1 VFQRTSTKLAVL
13 YLAVMMAISLFFSIN
28 VYQLSTN
35 EFDRGFRGQGS
46 IIGNANGGPNFFI
59 TPLTR
64 DQLQKEQQN
73 RYEEARDRVLTR
85 LIFTNLIIL
94 VGGGFLSY
102 YLARRTI
109 RPIEEAHEAQSRF
122 TADAS
127 HELRT
132 PIAAMQSEIEVAL
145 MNPKLNLKEA
155 KEKLASNLEE
165 LAKLTSL
172 SEGLLRLAQLENKD
186 LQYKEV
192 RVETILDQAIAR
204 VATQAEKKHIL
215 MTSKAEPE
223 LTVMGDET
231 SLVEAVVII
240 LDNAV
245 KYSPEKTEVN
255 LLATKEQG
263 KVVVQISDHGIGIKA
278 TELPHIFD
286 RFYRADTA
294 RTKQHING
302 YGLGLAISKNII
314 ELHKGAITVKSK
326 PADGS
331 TFTITLPA

>member
-13 YLAVMMAISLFFSIN
+13 YLGVMMAISLFFSIN

-64 DQLQKEQQN
+64 DQLQREQQN
-73 RYEEARDRVLTR
+73 RYEEARDRVLSR
-85 LIFTNLIIL
+85 LVFTNLIIL

-145 MNPKLNLKEA
+145 MNPKLSLKEA
-155 KEKLASNLEE
+155 KAKLASNLEE

-172 SEGLLRLAQLENKD
+172 SEGLLRLAQLENQD
-186 LQYKEV
+186 LQYQKV

-204 VATQAEKKHIL
+204 VATLAEKKHIL
-215 MTSKAEPE
+215 MNSQAEAN
-223 LTVMGDET
+223 LVVMGDET
-231 SLVEAVVII
+231 SLIEALVII

-245 KYSPEKTEVN
+245 KYSHAKTEIN
-255 LLATKEQG
+255 LNAHKDQS
-263 KVVVQISDHGIGIKA
+263 KVVIRISDHGIGIKA

-294 RTKQHING
+294 RTKQLISG

-314 ELHKGAITVKSK
+314 ELHNGTISVKSK
-326 PADGS
+326 PAEG
-331 TFTITLPA
+331 TMFTISLPS